1 MKRVILLTLL
11 LCSVIYAKSNDVVTK
26 DDIRVLSERMD
37 KGFEQIG
44 KRFEQIDKRFEQID
58 KRFEQIDKRFEQID
72 KRFEQ
77 MQHYMDK
84 RFEQIDK
91 RFEQMQ
97 HYMDKRFE
105 QIQHSTDKRFEQIQH
120 NMDKRFDEQMS
131 FLYLITTI
139 FTTFTI
145 GIIGFA
151 LWDRNTIVSKAKDDI
166 EKNSKLTQLIDA
178 LKELS
183 KKDKELEDVLK
194 RYGVV

>member
-44 KRFEQIDKRFEQID
+44 
-58 KRFEQIDKRFEQID
+58 
-72 KRFEQ
+72 
-77 MQHYMDK
+77 K

-151 LWDRNTIVSKAKDDI
+151 LWDRNTIV
-166 EKNSKLTQLIDA
+166 
-178 LKELS
+178 
-183 KKDKELEDVLK
+183 
-194 RYGVV
+194 